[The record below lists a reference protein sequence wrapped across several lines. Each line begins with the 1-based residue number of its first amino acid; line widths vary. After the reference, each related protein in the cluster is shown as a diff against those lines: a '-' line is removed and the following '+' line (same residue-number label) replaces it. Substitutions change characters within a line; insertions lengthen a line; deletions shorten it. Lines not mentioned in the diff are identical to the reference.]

1 MRYNLQGYRSMAE
14 PQPERSIG
22 FLIADVARLISRNFD
37 RRAQKFEL
45 SRAQWQVLAWLKRNE
60 GISQTGLAD
69 ILEMSPMTLMRHVD
83 KLEASG
89 LVERRPHPADRRI
102 YKLYL
107 GRQGQSVLDR
117 LWALGAETRNEALSG
132 ISRAEEDA
140 LLKALSRMRQNLI
153 EAENGA
159 LAPAPLARKA

>member
-1 MRYNLQGYRSMAE
+1 MAE

-22 FLIADVARLISRNFD
+22 FLIADVARLLTRNFD
-37 RRAQKFEL
+37 RKAQKFEL

-69 ILEMSPMTLMRHVD
+69 MLEMSPMTLMRHVD

-89 LVERRPHPADRRI
+89 LVERRAHPVDRRI
-102 YKLYL
+102 YQLYL
-107 GRQGQSVLDR
+107 GRQAHPMLDR
-117 LWALGAETRNEALSG
+117 LWELGRQTREEALGNLPKT
-132 ISRAEEDA
+132 EEEV

-153 EAENGA
+153 DAENGS
-159 LAPAPLARKA
+159 LAGATLARKA

>member
-1 MRYNLQGYRSMAE
+1 MTE

-22 FLIADVARLISRNFD
+22 FLIADVARLLSRNFD

-45 SRAQWQVLAWLKRNE
+45 SRSQWQVLAWLKRNE

-69 ILEMSPMTLMRHVD
+69 MLEMSPMTLMRHVD

-89 LVERRPHPADRRI
+89 LVERRPHPADRRV

-107 GRQGQSVLDR
+107 GRRAQATLDR
-117 LWALGAETRNEALSG
+117 LWALGGETREEALAG

-140 LLKALSRMRQNLI
+140 LLKALARMRQNLI
-153 EAENGA
+153 DAENA
-159 LAPAPLARKA
+159 AAAPLARKA

>member
-1 MRYNLQGYRSMAE
+1 MAE

-22 FLIADVARLISRNFD
+22 FLIADAARLISRNFD
-37 RRAQKFEL
+37 RRAQKFGL
-45 SRAQWQVLAWLKRNE
+45 SRSQWQVLAWLKRNE
-60 GISQTGLAD
+60 GISQTGLAE

-83 KLEASG
+83 KLEARG

-107 GRQGQSVLDR
+107 GRQAQATLDR
-117 LWALGAETRNEALSG
+117 LWALGAETRSEALTG
-132 ISRAEEDA
+132 ISRTEEDV

-153 EAENGA
+153 DAENSA
-159 LAPAPLARKA
+159 QVPAPLARKA